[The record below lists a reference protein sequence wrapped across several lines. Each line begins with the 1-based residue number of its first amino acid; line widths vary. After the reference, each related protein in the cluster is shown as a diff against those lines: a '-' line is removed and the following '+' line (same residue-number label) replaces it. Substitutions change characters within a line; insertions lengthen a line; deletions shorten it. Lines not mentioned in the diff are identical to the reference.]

1 MKLTEIR
8 NKMNEE
14 EIEIIIF
21 NIRHC
26 TGVILNLIRKKQYD
40 TFEDVMN
47 LLKENM
53 KELEKH
59 LAIYRKLTAKTMPMD
74 IMVDL
79 LNLEISDKD

>member
-1 MKLTEIR
+1 
-8 NKMNEE
+8 MNEE
-14 EIEIIIF
+14 EIKIIIF

-59 LAIYRKLTAKTMPMD
+59 LAVYRKLTAKTMPMD